1 MKDYISKTKVNTRLA
16 TSIPSAI
23 RTKFDIEAGDE
34 LYWDIEDNKIVIKLE
49 DNEDK
54 LNYLYLRLHTIE
66 KSLQKDLQKIFET
79 TLPRNYYLTR
89 KKIKVSITH
98 RNHTILVT
106 IPRGKKI
113 EFLSKEREFK
123 RLLFKSSLNMYSNT
137 TKKETNIFIIC

>member
-1 MKDYISKTKVNTRLA
+1 MKTKGKQMTNWTNIKIDLDY
-16 TSIPSAI
+16 AI
-23 RTKFDIEAGDE
+23 KTIEEIDCETA
-34 LYWDIEDNKIVIKLE
+34 KLE

-113 EFLSKEREFK
+113 EFFSKEREFK
-123 RLLFKSSLNMYSNT
+123 RLLFKFPLNMYANT
-137 TKKETNIFIIC
+137 TEKEANIFIIC

>member
-1 MKDYISKTKVNTRLA
+1 MINWTNIKIDLD
-16 TSIPSAI
+16 SAI
-23 RTKFDIEAGDE
+23 KT
-34 LYWDIEDNKIVIKLE
+34 IEDIDCEAAKLE

-66 KSLQKDLQKIFET
+66 KSLQKIFET

-98 RNHTILVT
+98 HNHTILVT
-106 IPRGKKI
+106 IPRGKKT
-113 EFLSKEREFK
+113 EFVSKERELK
-123 RLLFKSSLNMYSNT
+123 RLLSKIPLNMYSNT

>member
-1 MKDYISKTKVNTRLA
+1 MINWTNIKIDLD
-16 TSIPSAI
+16 SAI
-23 RTKFDIEAGDE
+23 KT
-34 LYWDIEDNKIVIKLE
+34 IEDIDCEAAKLE

-98 RNHTILVT
+98 HNHTILVT

-113 EFLSKEREFK
+113 EFCSKEREFK
-123 RLLFKSSLNMYSNT
+123 RLLFKIPLNMYSNT
-137 TKKETNIFIIC
+137 TKKESNIFIIC

>member
-1 MKDYISKTKVNTRLA
+1 MINWTNIKIDLD
-16 TSIPSAI
+16 SAI
-23 RTKFDIEAGDE
+23 KT
-34 LYWDIEDNKIVIKLE
+34 IEDIDCEAAKLE

-89 KKIKVSITH
+89 KKIKVSITRH
-98 RNHTILVT
+98 NHTILVT
-106 IPRGKKI
+106 IPRSKKT

-123 RLLFKSSLNMYSNT
+123 RLLSKIPLNMYSNP
-137 TKKETNIFIIC
+137 TKKESNIFITY